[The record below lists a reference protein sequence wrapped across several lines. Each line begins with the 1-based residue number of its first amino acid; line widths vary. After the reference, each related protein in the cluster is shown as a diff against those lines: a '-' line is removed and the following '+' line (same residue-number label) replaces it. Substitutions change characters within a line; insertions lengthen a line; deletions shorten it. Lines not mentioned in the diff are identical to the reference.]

1 MQAPH
6 LRPKPRRGATKA
18 TSMAAVKIAPPD
30 RDAVPMSPCGIVS
43 YISERVELDC
53 GSAAGGYAVQLGSSA
68 PTAEK
73 RGPGSLEIP
82 EGEPALE
89 RNTGFEPAT
98 FALATRQ
105 PGIHEAPLPSTN
117 QHEPVISLGVFR

>member
-18 TSMAAVKIAPPD
+18 TSIAAVKIAPPD

-43 YISERVELDC
+43 YIPERVELDC

-73 RGPGSLEIP
+73 KGPGSLEIP
-82 EGEPALE
+82 EGEPGPCRWSGTPGLN
-89 RNTGFEPAT
+89 RRPSPWQRGSPAFT
-98 FALATRQ
+98 
-105 PGIHEAPLPSTN
+105 ILPD
-117 QHEPVISLGVFR
+117 PPRISKTL